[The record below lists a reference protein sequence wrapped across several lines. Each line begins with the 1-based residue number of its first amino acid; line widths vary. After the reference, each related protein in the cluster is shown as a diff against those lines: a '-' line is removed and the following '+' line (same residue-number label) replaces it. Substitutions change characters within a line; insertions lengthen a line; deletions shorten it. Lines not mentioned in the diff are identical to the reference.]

1 MWRSEFIVKQEKQE
15 EIQEQV
21 QEQEDSAAVIE
32 EEIVRDIEQA
42 NRLKVEGNE

>member
-1 MWRSEFIVKQEKQE
+1 MWKNESIDKQEQQG

-21 QEQEDSAAVIE
+21 QEQEDSGVVIE